1 MATLFLFVLLEMRR
15 KQRFIPV
22 VEKPMN
28 DSLDFV
34 QTIGRLY
41 YDKKDHRGL
50 AKKMSVYFLDHI
62 RNRYKLSA
70 DMLDEGFINALHAKT
85 GYDLNKIKNI
95 VNYILRIESNG
106 SVKEQELADF
116 HKQLESF
123 YQNN

>member
-1 MATLFLFVLLEMRR
+1 MG
-15 KQRFIPV
+15 P
-22 VEKPMN
+22 KPKN

-41 YDKKDHRGL
+41 YDKKDHKDL

-70 DMLDEGFINALHAKT
+70 DTLDEGFINALHVKT

-95 VNYILRIESNG
+95 VDFMLQIES
-106 SVKEQELADF
+106 SDIIKENHLADF
-116 HKQLESF
+116 HNQLESF
-123 YQNN
+123 YQHT